1 MIASVGEVV
10 FSGSMLLAIP
20 VAIAAGFLSFVSP
33 CVLPLVPGYFSY
45 ITGLTDTELRAS
57 ETNVLQR
64 SRIVVATIGFV
75 AGFSFLFISYGLAFG
90 QLGNWFLQNE
100 RIVSMVLGVLI
111 IVMGAGYLGWIPA
124 MNQDF
129 RPRWRIKDGMWT
141 APLLGLLFGLGW
153 APCVGPTLAAVQTL
167 AFTEANA
174 VRGAILSAA
183 YCVGLGLPFLMI
195 AIAYKKS
202 LTATRFLRAHS
213 RTITRIGAAFLIAIG
228 FALITGLWTDVTA
241 ALRTWATGIGVFL

>member
-1 MIASVGEVV
+1 MSAGELV

-20 VAIAAGFLSFVSP
+20 VAIIAGFLSFVSP

-45 ITGLTDTELRAS
+45 ITGLSDAELKAS
-57 ETNVLQR
+57 ESSLSQR
-64 SRIVVATIGFV
+64 SRIMVATLGFI
-75 AGFSFLFISYGLAFG
+75 AGFSFLFVSYGLAFG

-100 RIVSMVLGVLI
+100 RIVSMILGALV

-129 RPRWRIKDGMWT
+129 RPRFHVKDGAWT

-174 VRGAILSAA
+174 LRGAVLSVA
-183 YCVGLGLPFLMI
+183 YCIGLGLPFLLI
-195 AIAYKKS
+195 ALAYKKS
-202 LTATRFLRAHS
+202 LVATRFLRQHS
-213 RTITRIGAAFLIAIG
+213 RIITRIGGAFLVAIG
-228 FALITGLWTDVTA
+228 FALVTGVWADITA
-241 ALRTWATGIGVFL
+241 ALRTFAAGYGVFL

>member
-1 MIASVGEVV
+1 MSAGELV

-20 VAIAAGFLSFVSP
+20 VAIIAGFLSFVSP

-45 ITGLTDTELRAS
+45 ITGLSDTELKAS
-57 ETNVLQR
+57 ESSLSQR
-64 SRIVVATIGFV
+64 SRIMIATLGFI
-75 AGFSFLFISYGLAFG
+75 AGFSFLFVSYGLAFG

-100 RIVSMVLGVLI
+100 RIVSMILGSLV

-129 RPRWRIKDGMWT
+129 RPRFRVKDGAWT

-174 VRGAILSAA
+174 LRGAVLSFA
-183 YCVGLGLPFLMI
+183 YCIGLGLPFLLI
-195 AIAYKKS
+195 ALAYKKS
-202 LTATRFLRAHS
+202 LVATRFLRQHS
-213 RTITRIGAAFLIAIG
+213 RIITRIGGAFLVAIG
-228 FALITGLWTDVTA
+228 FALVTGVWADITA
-241 ALRTWATGIGVFL
+241 ALRTFAAGYGVFL